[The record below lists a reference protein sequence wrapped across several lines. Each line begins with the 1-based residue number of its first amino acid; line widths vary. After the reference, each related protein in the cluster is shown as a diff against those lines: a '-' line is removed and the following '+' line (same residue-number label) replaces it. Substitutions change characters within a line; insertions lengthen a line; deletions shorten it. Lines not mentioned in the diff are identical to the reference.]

1 MHVNTVSYCCQYFPL
16 IYVLYWPNFGIFLFI
31 FKRLLCLIHLVL
43 KCGIRDVV
51 NKCRMSQDRVVMA
64 LQFRSNT
71 QSHWSSGSTDCFP
84 SRGQRFESQG
94 CTNSQWNWVSPV
106 SAVTLHWWPR
116 RNWRWPSPRL
126 HASNRKLHLASRRRC
141 EKPAVI
147 THVFL
152 QFHYTHCMSFSSSQH
167 SDRLEPPG
175 SPAEALQFHSNTQS
189 HWFSGSTISFLSRGS
204 TVCVPGM
211 HKLTMELGFS
221 C

>member
-1 MHVNTVSYCCQYFPL
+1 M
-16 IYVLYWPNFGIFLFI
+16 
-31 FKRLLCLIHLVL
+31 
-43 KCGIRDVV
+43 

-84 SRGQRFESQG
+84 SRGQWFESQG

-106 SAVTLHWWPR
+106 SAVTGDLDVIDRWPR
-116 RNWRWPSPRL
+116 PRL

-147 THVFL
+147 THAFL

-167 SDRLEPPG
+167 SDRLEPREPCG
-175 SPAEALQFHSNTQS
+175 GPA
-189 HWFSGSTISFLSRGS
+189 I
-204 TVCVPGM
+204 
-211 HKLTMELGFS
+211 
-221 C
+221 